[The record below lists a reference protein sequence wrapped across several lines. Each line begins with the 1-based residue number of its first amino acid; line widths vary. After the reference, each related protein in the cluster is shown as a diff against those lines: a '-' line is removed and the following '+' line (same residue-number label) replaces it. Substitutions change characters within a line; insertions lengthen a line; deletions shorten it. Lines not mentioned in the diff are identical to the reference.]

1 MAEAKVGAT
10 PALNPQGEVLASM
23 ARQNLDRGSRVWL
36 VLKEIYLGREIHPG
50 TIGEYK
56 DAQNLHITTE
66 EGADLP
72 IPWSKIH
79 HVESRAD

>member
-1 MAEAKVGAT
+1 MAEATASAT
-10 PALNPQGEVLASM
+10 PTLNPQGEVLASL

-36 VLKEIYLGREIHPG
+36 VLKEIYLGREIHAG
-50 TIGEYK
+50 VIGEYR

-66 EGADLP
+66 EGVDVP

-79 HVESRAD
+79 HVESRVD